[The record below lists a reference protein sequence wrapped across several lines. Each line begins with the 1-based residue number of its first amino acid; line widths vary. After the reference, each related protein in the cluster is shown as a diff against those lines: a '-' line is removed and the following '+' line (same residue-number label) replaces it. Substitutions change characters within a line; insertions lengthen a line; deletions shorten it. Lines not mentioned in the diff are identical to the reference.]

1 MKIVNVKKFIRS
13 VSLVLAIIF
22 LLSLIFAKATL
33 SHKEVE
39 YVEIYVAE
47 GDTLWGI
54 AADLQSTND
63 YYKNRDIRDI
73 ICDIKN
79 INNMES
85 SNLYVDQELTIPTI

>member
-39 YVEIYVAE
+39 YVKIHVSS
-47 GDTLWGI
+47 GDTLWSI
-54 AADLQSTND
+54 AKDLQSTND